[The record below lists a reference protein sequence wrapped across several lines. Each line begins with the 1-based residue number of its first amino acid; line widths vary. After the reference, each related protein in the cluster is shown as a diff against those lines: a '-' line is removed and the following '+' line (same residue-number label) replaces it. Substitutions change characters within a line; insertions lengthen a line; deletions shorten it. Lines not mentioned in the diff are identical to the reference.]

1 MKAGVPKHRKA
12 CLLTFENIRSPKSA
26 VLEIMIFR
34 QLVCPEGHTEVNLT
48 GG

>member
-1 MKAGVPKHRKA
+1 MKAGVPHAQKA
-12 CLLTFENIRSPKSA
+12 CLLTLENIRSPRSA